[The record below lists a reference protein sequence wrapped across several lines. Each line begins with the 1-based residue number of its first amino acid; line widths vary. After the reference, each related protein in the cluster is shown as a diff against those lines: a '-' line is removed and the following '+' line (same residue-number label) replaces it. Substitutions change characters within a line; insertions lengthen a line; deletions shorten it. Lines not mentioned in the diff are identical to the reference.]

1 MIWIIYNGRSM
12 QAIGINVVEKGNQ
25 SELWAEKPDGS
36 SRKLL
41 IGEAAVV
48 KENKDAIDFAIQNG
62 HKTYEV
68 K

>member
-12 QAIGINVVEKGNQ
+12 QAIGINIVEKGAQ

-41 IGEAAVV
+41 VGDVDVV
-48 KENKDAIDFAIQNG
+48 KENKEAIDFSIQNG